1 MATLAMA
8 AASASPRVPR
18 DERRRRRSIFEE
30 DARSRGGI
38 RPGAGPQGRHAS
50 ARASSSSASSSSE
63 RWVKRSVSRTS
74 YRSNVEREAR
84 VKSDDGK
91 SPQGTA
97 CTTRTGS
104 YGEQSHLDNAL
115 ARAAKRALGF
125 FRARVDLAMEDD
137 EEASVSAVVAPSAD
151 GASAARWAVDVDLF
165 LRSPMNDGPLTSAKA
180 AAALERVSLSL
191 DVDFAPRDAGMF
203 PSRGAAG
210 VRGSRFF
217 AGSRGVDPRAA
228 SSTFDGFCWIA
239 DEPGYFKFTLP
250 ASAPVTASG
259 VDILPAGPV
268 YFNAKIVT
276 TEDGAEEKTAVRL
289 TSGVVTVKRDL
300 EASFLGA
307 NYRGILAEYVVV
319 GTFTGTRRN

>member
-50 ARASSSSASSSSE
+50 ARASSSAPSSS
-63 RWVKRSVSRTS
+63 
-74 YRSNVEREAR
+74 
-84 VKSDDGK
+84 D
-91 SPQGTA
+91 
-97 CTTRTGS
+97 
-104 YGEQSHLDNAL
+104 DNAL

-165 LRSPMNDGPLTSAKA
+165 LRSPMNDGPLSAKA

-210 VRGSRFF
+210 VRGSRFL

-239 DEPGYFKFTLP
+239 DEPGYFKFMLP

-300 EASFLGA
+300 EASFLGT

>member
-1 MATLAMA
+1 MVSILATL
-8 AASASPRVPR
+8 
-18 DERRRRRSIFEE
+18 
-30 DARSRGGI
+30 
-38 RPGAGPQGRHAS
+38 
-50 ARASSSSASSSSE
+50 
-63 RWVKRSVSRTS
+63 
-74 YRSNVEREAR
+74 
-84 VKSDDGK
+84 
-91 SPQGTA
+91 
-97 CTTRTGS
+97 
-104 YGEQSHLDNAL
+104 
-115 ARAAKRALGF
+115 LG
-125 FRARVDLAMEDD
+125 
-137 EEASVSAVVAPSAD
+137 
-151 GASAARWAVDVDLF
+151 
-165 LRSPMNDGPLTSAKA
+165 
-180 AAALERVSLSL
+180 RVSLSL

-239 DEPGYFKFTLP
+239 DEPGYFKFMLP